1 MAAPGDPGAARS
13 LRGAPGSPGLEAV
26 QVALDLA
33 ESREGLESTLSKI
46 PFGFANPRLHFRVIE
61 PELIVRD
68 EACRD
73 QLKRSSIGSFE
84 NQKVPGFEPKL
95 CADFLGKRRPALL
108 VKADDG

>member
-1 MAAPGDPGAARS
+1 MRVGGDRRRSPAATRARSTPAPEESLDFGTRPRGRDAARCDIGLGFPNPLLH
-13 LRGAPGSPGLEAV
+13 LRV
-26 QVALDLA
+26 V
-33 ESREGLESTLSKI
+33 
-46 PFGFANPRLHFRVIE
+46 E

-95 CADFLGKRRPALL
+95 CADFLGKGRPALL
-108 VKADDG
+108 VETDDG